1 MLSVTAYTNS
11 DGNFILM
18 GLNLTSLRVGFAT
31 MVIGFVSS
39 CSMMTEEE
47 KAAEI
52 KKYWACKNA
61 GSKPYWFE
69 GRLQHCLT
77 PSEVRE
83 NELAAHEC
91 KISGYVAVRSKSGKF
106 IECSSQ
112 RNTTYIVN

>member
-1 MLSVTAYTNS
+1 MA
-11 DGNFILM
+11 
-18 GLNLTSLRVGFAT
+18 LNLKVHAIPP
-31 MVIGFVSS
+31 VIIVLLVMSS

-52 KKYWACKNA
+52 KKYWACKNT

-77 PSEVRE
+77 PSEVRD

-91 KISGYVAVRSKSGKF
+91 QISGYVAVRSKSGKF

>member
-1 MLSVTAYTNS
+1 MASCV
-11 DGNFILM
+11 M
-18 GLNLTSLRVGFAT
+18 
-31 MVIGFVSS
+31 SS

-52 KKYWACKNA
+52 EKYWACKNA
-61 GSKPYWFE
+61 GSKPYWHE

-77 PSEVRE
+77 PSEVRD

-91 KISGYVAVRSKSGKF
+91 NISGYEPVRSKSGKF

>member
-1 MLSVTAYTNS
+1 MRTNNEGARLSTMS
-11 DGNFILM
+11 
-18 GLNLTSLRVGFAT
+18 LNLTLQK
-31 MVIGFVSS
+31 VISVLLALCVLSS

-91 KISGYVAVRSKSGKF
+91 KISGYIAVRSKSGKF
-106 IECSSQ
+106 VECSSQ

>member
-1 MLSVTAYTNS
+1 MAMTLNRTLRTVFASIITVSMTA
-11 DGNFILM
+11 
-18 GLNLTSLRVGFAT
+18 
-31 MVIGFVSS
+31 S

-77 PSEVRE
+77 PSEARD

-91 KISGYVAVRSKSGKF
+91 KMSGYVAVRSKSGKF

>member
-1 MLSVTAYTNS
+1 MHPESHGVRLSGMA
-11 DGNFILM
+11 
-18 GLNLTSLRVGFAT
+18 LNLKVHTLPPIIT
-31 MVIGFVSS
+31 ILLIMSS

-69 GRLQHCLT
+69 GRLQHCLK
-77 PSEVRE
+77 PSEVRD

>member
-1 MLSVTAYTNS
+1 MHAKSHGVRLSGMT
-11 DGNFILM
+11 
-18 GLNLTSLRVGFAT
+18 LNLKAHTLPPIITILFI
-31 MVIGFVSS
+31 MSS

-61 GSKPYWFE
+61 GSTPYWFE

-77 PSEVRE
+77 PSEVRD